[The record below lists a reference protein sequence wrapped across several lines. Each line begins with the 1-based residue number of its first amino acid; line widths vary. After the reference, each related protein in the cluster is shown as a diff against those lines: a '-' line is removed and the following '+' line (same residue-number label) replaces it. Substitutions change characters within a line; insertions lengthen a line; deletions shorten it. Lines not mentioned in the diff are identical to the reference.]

1 MSILYVTILTI
12 ISSQIKFMKFK
23 SGDKAPNF
31 SGLDQDGNEIS
42 SSDYSGKKLI
52 VYFYPKDNTPGC
64 TVESC
69 DLRDN
74 EQPLKELGYS
84 ILGVSADSQ
93 EKHQKFISKYNLPFP
108 LLADTEK
115 EVIKAFGV
123 WGEKKFMG
131 KVYDGILRTTFVIDE
146 HGVIQH
152 VIDKVKTKTHSDQI
166 IELISK

>member
-12 ISSQIKFMKFK
+12 ISSQNILMKLK

-31 SGLDQDGNEIS
+31 SGYDQDGNELS
-42 SSDYSGKKLI
+42 LSDYTGKKLI
-52 VYFYPKDNTPGC
+52 MYFYPKDNTPGC

-74 EQPLKELGYS
+74 ELRLKKMGYE

-93 EKHQKFISKYNLPFP
+93 AKHQKFISKYNLPFP

-115 EVIKAFGV
+115 VVIESFGV

-131 KVYDGILRTTFVIDE
+131 KVYNGILRTTFVIDE
-146 HGVIQH
+146 NGVIEH
-152 VIDKVKTKTHSDQI
+152 IIDKVKTKTHSDQI
-166 IELISK
+166 IELLSK